1 NTNCNHNLNMKKI
14 INSILKESFKL
25 VIIASTLSSIG
36 GMGIQLIQDKLIAIL
51 PLLIIFPVLND
62 MVGNF
67 GTIISANF
75 TTLLF
80 TNQLKA
86 KWRSKKLKELVKR
99 LLIIALFSAILL
111 GVMGN
116 LIAYLKGFPLS
127 ATTLLK
133 VLIITI
139 TCTLLLVSLICLISI
154 SAGFYYYHLKEDPD
168 NKLIA
173 LSTSIADL
181 GTMILFAVLINLL
194 F

>member
-1 NTNCNHNLNMKKI
+1 MKKI

>member
-1 NTNCNHNLNMKKI
+1 MKKI
-14 INSILKESFKL
+14 ITSILRESFRI
-25 VIIASTLSSIG
+25 VIIASTLSSLGGIG
-36 GMGIQLIQDKLIAIL
+36 IELIQNKILGIL
-51 PLLIIFPVLND
+51 PLLIIFPALND
-62 MVGNF
+62 MVGDF

-86 KWRSKKLKELVKR
+86 KWRSRKLKELIRR
-99 LLIIALFSAILL
+99 LVIISLLSAIFL
-111 GVMGN
+111 GLMGS
-116 LIAYLKGFPLS
+116 LIAYYKGFPIDFITI
-127 ATTLLK
+127 AKILLI
-133 VLIITI
+133 VI
-139 TCTLLLVSLICLISI
+139 TCTILLVSLISLISI

-181 GTMILFAVLINLL
+181 GTMIVFSILIHLL

>member
-1 NTNCNHNLNMKKI
+1 MKKI
-14 INSILKESFKL
+14 INSILKESFRL

-36 GMGIQLIQDKLIAIL
+36 GMGIQLIQDKLVAIL

-99 LLIIALFSAILL
+99 LIIIALFSAVLL
-111 GVMGN
+111 GLLGS
-116 LIAYLKGFPLS
+116 LIAYLKGFPLNTITV
-127 ATTLLK
+127 AK
-133 VLIITI
+133 ILIIII

-181 GTMILFAVLINLL
+181 GTMIVFSIMIQLL